1 MLTVHGNNVDVQQKI
16 SLGER
21 TESGYEVITNVPP
34 SFLEN
39 SAISFLHWVVAGPNT
54 QKQIGFTGLG
64 AKSNDCVVVYF
75 ALDNFVCREARER
88 KQGGTT
94 RKVTKCFTKT

>member
-39 SAISFLHWVVAGPNT
+39 SAISFLH
-54 QKQIGFTGLG
+54 
-64 AKSNDCVVVYF
+64 
-75 ALDNFVCREARER
+75 
-88 KQGGTT
+88 
-94 RKVTKCFTKT
+94 